1 MFHDNASTL
10 DIVLRFGNQT
20 VAGLS
25 SLSRQSGTQTEHRKS
40 VQELFVEIKKRP
52 CAIYKPYKHVYRI

>member
-1 MFHDNASTL
+1 M
-10 DIVLRFGNQT
+10 RFGNQT

-40 VQELFVEIKKRP
+40 VQEPVAEIVKRH
-52 CAIYKPYKHVYRI
+52 CVMYNVYSISHQFQPDD